1 LLLISGATIF
11 GKGGDRARGT
21 NLTAVAERFGLGFS
35 ERAIQRSPSQ
45 ADTDGVSAGDIFQ
58 ATVAAKHPVS
68 QGALHLQLV
77 SSTVVAPGKTSQT
90 LFRVGDA
97 PAAPAVVVAD
107 TFGKGRVLALGGAT
121 PFFDSYIRNVDH
133 EVFLVQAFRWLG
145 GLSAARSVHRLAPVE
160 PEPRLPTESVAT
172 LREIRA
178 RLESFEKEVKE
189 LKEVILTTI
198 DELRR
203 ALRNLQEKR

>member
-1 LLLISGATIF
+1 
-11 GKGGDRARGT
+11 
-21 NLTAVAERFGLGFS
+21 
-35 ERAIQRSPSQ
+35 
-45 ADTDGVSAGDIFQ
+45 
-58 ATVAAKHPVS
+58 
-68 QGALHLQLV
+68 
-77 SSTVVAPGKTSQT
+77 
-90 LFRVGDA
+90 VGDA